1 MKCLVCNQDLR
12 TSDREGIEILYC
24 VQCGGIWLE
33 RGRLE
38 QIISRVAEST
48 GGRRDTDRVDDEHRG
63 RDREDHDDDDDG
75 YDYDRADGRRSGH
88 DDRYD
93 RERGRQRRR
102 GGVTGFLSDL
112 FNFD

>member
-1 MKCLVCNQDLR
+1 MKCIVCNQDLR

-24 VQCGGIWLE
+24 VQCGGVWLE

-38 QIISRVAEST
+38 QIISRVTESRS
-48 GGRRDTDRVDDEHRG
+48 GDRDNDRVHDDDEHRG
-63 RDREDHDDDDDG
+63 RDHDDDDG
-75 YDYDRADGRRSGH
+75 YDDDRNAGRRSGH

-112 FNFD
+112 LNLD